1 MYKLLP
7 VPKRVAIDEKP
18 RSVFEDI
25 VISFRDCPADL
36 TEDIN
41 KIINLK
47 IRDFLG
53 IKVRFDIEK
62 RMGSLVVNICNKLDT
77 GEVDEKYHV
86 LFLKQGYIIQGK
98 DNNINIYFSTKA
110 GILNAF
116 SSLKQLIKKNT
127 NGGFAIPDF
136 YILDYPD
143 VEQRAL
149 SPTFAW
155 YAGYGRVGFD
165 MQLWNFND
173 WKSFLDYCSDF
184 KINQLNLCMYGYWPF
199 EFKEY
204 PETTLKDFKMK
215 VWNEESKNWIEIR
228 YTHPNIVKEF
238 LPDLIGY
245 AHDLSIN
252 IHAYI
257 GLNSYS
263 GGYANVHREK
273 RMKMPQGSKF
283 INDFDTLCLSDKD
296 TIEYLKAS
304 VRRITGIGFDG
315 IIFEESEE
323 AFWFCNCE
331 KCKKKYLE
339 NTDSAGEAKH
349 LANYRL
355 LKILYKEIKSENPE
369 CRVGLRAWREPP
381 LRKDPGY
388 LKKCEE
394 SIPKDVSL
402 YWAPGLYVGEEEFEK
417 WINVFG
423 KDRICARDAE
433 ANAISSC
440 MGRLYR
446 IFNSNILRSEEEING
461 QNIDND
467 IRQHK
472 GSAKS
477 QAKGINGYM
486 FEFYGFFL
494 HFFVHAGYGWNSSME
509 GKDFYDYAIE
519 AVFGKE
525 MKDDILFILKNILT
539 IHESQISIFTSEFP
553 FQRNRVEERDIK
565 AIEQAKMQWP
575 DILNRIIG
583 IKNKIE
589 NDDELKIYYKHFDK
603 IENAHR
609 RNLYIYEMC
618 LSSIKYNSA
627 STEQDKLKNLKE
639 MDYYNEKDFSLA
651 RAMFFD
657 TDIIDASGTKVSMFP
672 YHEIKRV
679 IRNLLNPEVQDNKQ
693 IYLGV
698 EALGWLWL

>member
-7 VPKRVAIDEKP
+7 IPKKVIIDEESG
-18 RSVFEDI
+18 SVFEDI
-25 VISFRDCPADL
+25 IISFKDCSVDL
-36 TEDIN
+36 TETVR
-41 KIINLK
+41 KIIHLK
-47 IRDFLG
+47 MDGLPGATVNFNTNPHT
-53 IKVRFDIEK
+53 K
-62 RMGSLVVNICNKLDT
+62 SLIVNIYNKLNV
-77 GEVDEKYHV
+77 GEVDEQYHD
-86 LFLKQGYIIQGK
+86 LFLKQGYIIHGK
-98 DNNINIYFSTKA
+98 DNIINIYFAEKA
-110 GILNAF
+110 GILHAF
-116 SSLKQLIKKNT
+116 SSLKQIIKKNT
-127 NGGFAIPDF
+127 GGGFTIPDF
-136 YILDYPD
+136 YILDYPE

-165 MQLWNFND
+165 MQLWDFND

-215 VWNEESKNWIEIR
+215 VWNEESKNRIEIR

-238 LPDLIGY
+238 LPDLICY

-263 GGYANVHREK
+263 GGYANIYRGK
-273 RMKMPQGSKF
+273 RMQMPQGSKF

-304 VRRITGIGFDG
+304 VRRITGMGFDG

-331 KCKKKYLE
+331 KCKTEYLD
-339 NTDSAGEAKH
+339 NTKSAGEAKH
-349 LANYRL
+349 LANYGL
-355 LKILYKEIKSENPE
+355 LKILHKEIKSENPE
-369 CRVGLRAWREPP
+369 CRIGLRAWREPP
-381 LRKDPGY
+381 LEKDPEY

-417 WINVFG
+417 WVSVFG
-423 KDRICARDAE
+423 KDRICARDTE

-446 IFNSNILRSEEEING
+446 IFNSNILRSAEEINQ

-472 GSAKS
+472 GSAKAH
-477 QAKGINGYM
+477 AKGINGYM

-494 HFFVHAGYGWNSSME
+494 HFFVHAGYGWNPGME
-509 GKDFYDYAIE
+509 GNDFYNYAIE
-519 AVFGKE
+519 AVFGE
-525 MKDDILFILKNILT
+525 ELKDDILFILKNILT
-539 IHESQISIFTSEFP
+539 IHESQVSIFTSEFP
-553 FQRNRVEERDIK
+553 FQRNRVQAIDIN
-565 AIEQAKMQWP
+565 AIEHAKMQWP
-575 DILNRIIG
+575 NILNKIASL
-583 IKNKIE
+583 KNKIE
-589 NDDELKIYYKHFDK
+589 NDEKLKVYYKHFDK
-603 IENAHR
+603 IENAHK

-627 STEQDKLKNLKE
+627 VTEQEKHKYLKE

-651 RAMFFD
+651 RTMFFD

-679 IRNLLNPEVQDNKQ
+679 IQNLLNPDNQDNRQ

>member
-7 VPKRVAIDEKP
+7 VPKKVVIEGESG
-18 RSVFEDI
+18 SVFEDI
-25 VISFRDCPADL
+25 VISLRNCPADL
-36 TEDIN
+36 IETLK
-41 KIINLK
+41 KIIDLK
-47 IRDFLG
+47 IRGFLG
-53 IKVRFDIEK
+53 LAVHVDIEK
-62 RMGSLVVNICNKLDT
+62 KTESMVLNIYNNLDN
-77 GEVDEKYHV
+77 GEVDEEYHD
-86 LFLKQGYIIQGK
+86 LFLKQGYIMQGK
-98 DNNINIYFSTKA
+98 NNIINIYFLEKA
-110 GILNAF
+110 GITNAL
-116 SSLKQLIKKNT
+116 STLKQLIKNNT
-127 NGGFAIPDF
+127 KGGFTIPDF
-136 YILDYPD
+136 YILDYPE
-143 VEQRAL
+143 VRQRAL
-149 SPTFAW
+149 STTFAW

-165 MQLWNFND
+165 MQLWDFND

-184 KINQLNLCMYGYWPF
+184 KINQLNMCMYGYWPF
-199 EFKEY
+199 KFKDY

-238 LPDLIGY
+238 LPDLISY
-245 AHDLSIN
+245 AHELSIN

-263 GGYANVHREK
+263 GGYANIHREK
-273 RMKMPQGSKF
+273 RMKMPQGGKF

-296 TIEYLKAS
+296 TREYLKAS
-304 VRRITGIGFDG
+304 VRRISGMGFDG
-315 IIFEESEE
+315 IVFEESEE

-331 KCKKKYLE
+331 KCKTEYLD
-339 NTDSAGEAKH
+339 NTESAGEAKH

-355 LKILYKEIKSENPE
+355 LKILHKEIKSENPE
-369 CRVGLRAWREPP
+369 CEVGLRAWREPP
-381 LRKDPGY
+381 LEKDLEY

-417 WINVFG
+417 WVSVFG
-423 KDRICARDAE
+423 KDRICARDTE

-446 IFNSNILRSEEEING
+446 IFNSNILRSTEESNE

-477 QAKGINGYM
+477 QVKGINGYM

-494 HFFVHAGYGWNSSME
+494 HFFVHAGYGWNSGME
-509 GKDFYDYAIE
+509 GKDFNGYAIE
-519 AVFGKE
+519 AVFGKGL
-525 MKDDILFILKNILT
+525 KDDILFILKNILT
-539 IHESQISIFTSEFP
+539 IHESQVSIFTSEFP

-589 NDDELKIYYKHFDK
+589 NDEKLKIYYKHFDK

-627 STEQDKLKNLKE
+627 STEQEKIKYLKE
-639 MDYYNEKDFSLA
+639 MDYYNEKDFSLV
-651 RAMFFD
+651 RTMFFD
-657 TDIIDASGTKVSMFP
+657 IDVIDASGTRVSMFP

-679 IRNLLNPEVQDNKQ
+679 IRNLLNPEQQDNRQ

>member
-1 MYKLLP
+1 MHKLLP
-7 VPKRVAIDEKP
+7 VPKKVVIGEKIGP
-18 RSVFEDI
+18 LFGNIAVN
-25 VISFRDCPADL
+25 FRNCPADL
-36 TEDIN
+36 IEPVR
-41 KIINLK
+41 KIIDLRIQGFSGLTVCCDTEIPK
-47 IRDFLG
+47 
-53 IKVRFDIEK
+53 E
-62 RMGSLVVNICNKLDT
+62 SLSVNIFNQLDT
-77 GEVDEKYHV
+77 DEVETGHHD
-86 LFLKQGYIIQGK
+86 LFIKQGYVIRCK
-98 DNNINIYFSTKA
+98 DNAVNIYFSEIA
-110 GILNAF
+110 GIINAF
-116 SSLKQLIKKNT
+116 STLKQLIKKNP
-127 NGGFAIPDF
+127 NGSFTIPDF

-143 VEQRAL
+143 IQQRAL

-165 MQLWNFND
+165 MQLWDFND
-173 WKSFLDYCSDF
+173 WKSFLDYCCDF
-184 KINQLNLCMYGYWPF
+184 KINQLNMCMYGYWPF

-228 YTHPNIVKEF
+228 YSHPNIVKEF
-238 LPDLIGY
+238 LPDLISY
-245 AHDLSIN
+245 AHSLSIN

-273 RMKMPQGSKF
+273 RMKLPDGGKF

-304 VRRITGIGFDG
+304 VRKIAGMGFDG
-315 IIFEESEE
+315 IVFEESEE
-323 AFWFCNCE
+323 AFWFCSCE
-331 KCKKKYLE
+331 KCKAEYLD
-339 NTDSAGEAKH
+339 NTESAGEAKH

-355 LKILYKEIKSENPE
+355 LKTLHKEIKNVNPE
-369 CRVGLRAWREPP
+369 CRIGLRAWREPP
-381 LRKDPGY
+381 LEKDPEY

-417 WINVFG
+417 WVNVFG
-423 KDRICARDAE
+423 KDRICARDTE
-433 ANAISSC
+433 SNAISSC

-446 IFNSNILRSEEEING
+446 IFNSNILRSKEETND

-472 GSAKS
+472 GSSKA
-477 QAKGINGYM
+477 QVRGINGYM

-494 HFFVHAGYGWNSSME
+494 HFFVHAGYGWNSGME
-509 GKDFYDYAIE
+509 GNDFYDYAIE
-519 AVFGKE
+519 AVFGE
-525 MKDDILFILKNILT
+525 ELKDDILFILKNILT
-539 IHESQISIFTSEFP
+539 IHESQVSIFTSEFP

-565 AIEQAKMQWP
+565 AIEHAKMQWP
-575 DILNRIIG
+575 NILNKIVS

-589 NDDELKIYYKHFDK
+589 NDAELKAYYKHFDK

-609 RNLYIYEMC
+609 RNYYIYEMC
-618 LSSIKYNSA
+618 LSSIKYNGA
-627 STEQDKLKNLKE
+627 STEQEKLKYLRE
-639 MDYYNEKDFSLA
+639 MDYFNEKDFSLA
-651 RAMFFD
+651 KTMFFD
-657 TDIIDASGTKVSMFP
+657 IDIIDASGTKVSMFP

-679 IRNLLNPEVQDNKQ
+679 IHNLLNPDVQDNGQ